1 MSIFYITQSYRPLC
15 LIAVYFS
22 FKEIL
27 RSHLTS
33 QRYKQAERNN
43 PLVHIE
49 LSSFLD
55 FLLRRFPEV
64 GLIVKG
70 YGQTNNLPCGNASPS
85 LILGRP
91 RGLVRTR
98 TANQRPYTWLSAQSW
113 PSDAVQAVCLC
124 FCIGRA
130 GMVPVL
136 PPGLVARTRWV
147 NPYKAPRRFPGTC
160 LVPSQCKLLDF
171 PFFFLSFS

>member
-1 MSIFYITQSYRPLC
+1 MYIILYPFLILYYAMSIFYITQSYQPLC
-15 LIAVYFS
+15 LTVVYFS

-27 RSHLTS
+27 RSHPTS
-33 QRYKQAERNN
+33 QCYKQAERNN
-43 PLVHIE
+43 PLVHTE

-64 GLIVKG
+64 ELIVKG

-85 LILGRP
+85 LTLGRP

-98 TANQRPYTWLSAQSW
+98 TATQCPYTLLSAQSW
-113 PSDAVQAVCLC
+113 PSDAGQAVCLC

-130 GMVPVL
+130 EMVTVL
-136 PPGLVARTRWV
+136 PQGLVARTR
-147 NPYKAPRRFPGTC
+147 
-160 LVPSQCKLLDF
+160 
-171 PFFFLSFS
+171 